1 MTWGHP
7 AAAMGAG
14 RSFWHPGV
22 GRLFVTGL
30 LVVAACGP
38 ASADQPSVASLLK
51 PLNLVGYRSGTVS
64 PHFRGNTL
72 DARQLSMTDLRGR
85 VVVVNFWASWC
96 AECRPEMPV
105 LERLHREFAA
115 RGLTVVGVNAREGKE
130 AVGRYAQALGL
141 TFPLVRDPDGAIGAG
156 YGVIGLPT
164 TFVVARDGRAVALA
178 VGPREWESAAAR
190 ALIQAL
196 LAEPAPKPTP
206 GAR

>member
-1 MTWGHP
+1 MWSRWWSWI
-7 AAAMGAG
+7 ARA
-14 RSFWHPGV
+14 V
-22 GRLFVTGL
+22 L
-30 LVVAACGP
+30 VAAVCGP

-64 PHFRGNTL
+64 PHFSGNTL
-72 DARQLSMTDLRGR
+72 DTRQLSMTDLRGK

-115 RGLTVVGVNAREGKE
+115 QGLTIVGVNARESKE
-130 AVGRYAQALGL
+130 AVGRYAQALAL
-141 TFPLVRDPDGAIGAG
+141 TFPLVLDPDGEIYAG

-178 VGPREWESAAAR
+178 VGPREWGSAAAR

-196 LAEPAPKPTP
+196 LAEPAPTLTP